1 MCAGLRAEYRAQD
14 NTSNDLLNGKLKVR
28 FFIAPFTPLEY
39 IEAATEFDVK
49 TLQAS
54 ILGEEA

>member
-39 IEAATEFDVK
+39 IEATTEFDVK